1 MILPSWTD
9 KPQLFIIYYFMV
21 FIKSSPPDKKIQTL
35 RFLQSMKYLLK
46 EVILYD
52 SVIKDI

>member
-1 MILPSWTD
+1 
-9 KPQLFIIYYFMV
+9 MV